1 MTIHVIHWPD
11 ILTRHAYRTW
21 WHKMLTIHDNP
32 CDTLNRHY
40 DKMICLHD
48 MKRWQY
54 MTLNEIHW
62 QDMITGHDD
71 MTRNWRRKGIAF
83 FLFKKILK
91 RKKRRDTDKNGQ
103 KLKWKRKQTEYKQNK
118 DKESKQN
125 EIVRDTT
132 VQEQDW
138 SDNRPIPIWA
148 MQRKAF

>member
-1 MTIHVIHWPD
+1 MKWLYVKLCWHNIMLTAERGRSVMMTWKADNTWQYMWYIDQTLYDKVICLHDMKRWQYMTIHEIHWPD
-11 ILTRHAYRTW
+11 IMTRHDYRTW

-91 RKKRRDTDKNGQ
+91 RK
-103 KLKWKRKQTEYKQNK
+103 
-118 DKESKQN
+118 
-125 EIVRDTT
+125 
-132 VQEQDW
+132 
-138 SDNRPIPIWA
+138 
-148 MQRKAF
+148 